1 MGPRRVPWRDWHE
14 WEGVRLGL
22 TGSDPS
28 ALRASLARVAVWRR
42 RGRVPHAADATAAL
56 LEARLHDAGVP
67 GAPGP
72 HLSREMLRLAYAA
85 ALIRTVNG
93 AVDPSQKGKFA
104 APVSSLARKI
114 GLPTVLVDIRMEASH
129 QELPTLELLRHGS
142 ERALQWLFER
152 YWAAQRAALDAARD
166 AAVNAASALVDAEA
180 RRREKAEN
188 VSRRSVQNRGVASLK
203 KRRAPSEKAPEPS
216 RATKRRRAKGEERRR
231 SRSRGRRGGGDES
244 PSSSPRGG
252 GDASSSASSS
262 DADAE
267 SDAPEDDAKSAKRD
281 ALNAMHAAVA
291 REDTL
296 ACVDALVSVGVRIAE
311 GEESRPAGD
320 RDSKPD
326 DSREG
331 PESDPPDASIRP
343 TMDDWGATATRL
355 KKRWP
360 FLHEELL
367 LEATNR
373 ALDASVAVPPRRR
386 AALCEVAARAAA
398 VLGESGENDPA
409 AENNPARVI
418 LLAAAAAAEEGAEE
432 GASKPPKPGGKS
444 AAEGEPSA
452 ALPSLASR
460 RRALIWHCLR
470 LALLAARRGAGAA
483 KVAAALASVAPGAG
497 RKFRDAVL
505 RRLRAFEAE
514 AERREKGKGKDE
526 KGGGGGGGEEEGGD
540 DDAFDA
546 ALDAEDAALLEAARE
561 LRGGGGGG
569 GGGGGS
575 KSASKKRSSKR
586 STRTNDVGGL
596 SEDGA
601 VKGGEVRVLRDD
613 EGVVRAGKFTLARDW
628 TPCAVGDLPA
638 HLRGDAGGGGGDGGG
653 EILEDPLLATAA
665 DPGVGVPGAATASE
679 EDLRRGAAVAA
690 KADLPWG
697 APGVPP
703 LFDFAALPGGDAL
716 VGFGVAVAGV
726 NYAVGAPFVD
736 ATRRVLPEYG
746 GGFFESAERI
756 DVGGG
761 DVEFG
766 GGGGAGSERAARE
779 AAVVLPDPGV
789 VLRGPSRTFARDAA
803 TRDPRSAPS
812 SAAPSAAFERAAAA
826 GRGVAADAETG
837 AVVLLVDPDD
847 DRTTEELDDEDE
859 GGIDDYE
866 ERRREMD
873 EVDDMEEW
881 RRQEEE
887 EEEEE
892 EEEGEEDRE
901 AEAEAE
907 SGAAG
912 RGADAAADA
921 DARGDA
927 LSVRAGGVEV
937 RLTAADRDAVAS
949 DAAKFLM

>member
-1 MGPRRVPWRDWHE
+1 MPWRDWHE

-188 VSRRSVQNRGVASLK
+188 VSRRSVQNRGVAASLK

-231 SRSRGRRGGGDES
+231 SRSRGRRGGGDV
-244 PSSSPRGG
+244 SSSE
-252 GDASSSASSS
+252 SSS
-262 DADAE
+262 DSDAE

-311 GEESRPAGD
+311 GEESRPAED
-320 RDSKPD
+320 RDSKPE

-331 PESDPPDASIRP
+331 PESDPPDVSIRP

-470 LALLAARRGAGAA
+470 LALLAARRGAGRRRWRRRSR
-483 KVAAALASVAPGAG
+483 AS
-497 RKFRDAVL
+497 
-505 RRLRAFEAE
+505 RRA
-514 AERREKGKGKDE
+514 
-526 KGGGGGGGEEEGGD
+526 
-540 DDAFDA
+540 
-546 ALDAEDAALLEAARE
+546 
-561 LRGGGGGG
+561 
-569 GGGGGS
+569 
-575 KSASKKRSSKR
+575 
-586 STRTNDVGGL
+586 
-596 SEDGA
+596 
-601 VKGGEVRVLRDD
+601 
-613 EGVVRAGKFTLARDW
+613 
-628 TPCAVGDLPA
+628 
-638 HLRGDAGGGGGDGGG
+638 
-653 EILEDPLLATAA
+653 
-665 DPGVGVPGAATASE
+665 
-679 EDLRRGAAVAA
+679 RGASSET
-690 KADLPWG
+690 
-697 APGVPP
+697 
-703 LFDFAALPGGDAL
+703 
-716 VGFGVAVAGV
+716 
-726 NYAVGAPFVD
+726 PF
-736 ATRRVLPEYG
+736 LG
-746 GGFFESAERI
+746 
-756 DVGGG
+756 
-761 DVEFG
+761 
-766 GGGGAGSERAARE
+766 GSER
-779 AAVVLPDPGV
+779 
-789 VLRGPSRTFARDAA
+789 S
-803 TRDPRSAPS
+803 
-812 SAAPSAAFERAAAA
+812 
-826 GRGVAADAETG
+826 
-837 AVVLLVDPDD
+837 
-847 DRTTEELDDEDE
+847 
-859 GGIDDYE
+859 
-866 ERRREMD
+866 RRRRSER
-873 EVDDMEEW
+873 EGQGQGREG
-881 RRQEEE
+881 RR
-887 EEEEE
+887 
-892 EEEGEEDRE
+892 RRR
-901 AEAEAE
+901 
-907 SGAAG
+907 G
-912 RGADAAADA
+912 R
-921 DARGDA
+921 RGG
-927 LSVRAGGVEV
+927 R
-937 RLTAADRDAVAS
+937 RR
-949 DAAKFLM
+949 